1 MYVYRLSKVKIL
13 SYSVLKVKKQNK
25 CVFLD
30 NNTIKNNGNY
40 LFFSFYTI
48 FTTVNVETMKAQ
60 LNQMNSI

>member
-25 CVFLD
+25 FVFLD